1 MPNLKLAFR
10 TLFKT
15 PFVTAVAVLSLALG
29 IGANAAI
36 FSLFNQMLLRPLPV
50 PRPNQ
55 LVNLAAPGP
64 NPGSQ
69 SCTGA
74 GDCTEVWSYPMFRDL
89 EKAQTVFTGIAAHRA
104 TGGNIAFRNQTMDAE
119 GMFVSGSYFPVLQ
132 LQPAAGRLF
141 GPADDQTVG
150 GHPVAVLG
158 YSYWETRLAKDP
170 SVVGEQITI
179 NGKPFT
185 IVGVAPE
192 GFDGTTLGNTP
203 QFYVPITMRTALA
216 PAFTASHYDRRNSYW
231 FYLFARL
238 KPGVDADAAKR
249 AINGI
254 YKPIINDVEAKLQEG
269 MSDATMQRFRAKEV
283 LVTDGARGQSS
294 LHQRVRTPL
303 YLLLGITT
311 IVLIIA
317 CANIA
322 NLLLARAANRSMEMA
337 VRLSLGATRR
347 QLLSQLLTE
356 SVVLAALG
364 GVVSILVARLTLGG
378 LASLLPADTAQ
389 TLRFVVDPLVVGV
402 AAALSVATGLLFGM
416 YPALHST
423 RPDLV
428 TTLRANSGKHS
439 GHLAATR
446 FRSSLVMAQIALSMA
461 LLICAGLFVRSL
473 TNVARVD
480 LGVRIENVV
489 TFSLAPERNGYSRER
504 SHQFLMRAEDELRA
518 IPGVTGVTSS
528 LVGLLQGNSWGN
540 DVRVEGWK
548 TGPDIDSNAR
558 FNEVS
563 PEYFKTL
570 GIPLV
575 AGREFTREDGM
586 GRPQVAIVNEAFAK
600 KFNLGRDAVGKRMDM
615 SGTGD
620 LTMEIVGLAKDARYS
635 DVKQDVP
642 PVFFLP
648 WAQDSTTTALQFYV
662 RTSLD
667 PNQLQ
672 RTIPRII
679 AKLDPQLPVADLTSL
694 PQQVKENVYLDRMI
708 STLSAAFATL
718 ATLLAAVGLYGVLAY
733 TVAQRTREIGVRMAL
748 GADAGRV
755 RAMVLKQV
763 GAMTLVGGAIG
774 IIGALAL
781 EKTARSLLFGLD
793 GHDPAVVI
801 GAAVVLAVVALAA
814 GYLPARRAS
823 KIHPMQAL
831 RYE

>member
-1 MPNLKLAFR
+1 MGNLKLAFR

-64 NPGSQ
+64 NPGMQ
-69 SCTGA
+69 SCTNA

-89 EKAQTVFTGIAAHRA
+89 EKAQTVFTGIAAHRS
-104 TGGNIAFRNQTMDAE
+104 TGGSIAFRNQTMDAQ
-119 GMFVSGSYFPVLQ
+119 GMLVSGSYFPVLQ
-132 LQPAAGRLF
+132 LQPSAGRLL
-141 GPADDQTVG
+141 GPNDDQTVG
-150 GHPVAVLG
+150 GHPVVVLG

-170 SVVGEQITI
+170 SVVGEAITI

-185 IVGVAPE
+185 IVGIAPE
-192 GFDGTTLGNTP
+192 GFDGTTLGFKP
-203 QFYVPITMRTALA
+203 VFYVPLTMRNALA
-216 PAFTASHYDRRNSYW
+216 PAFTVNHYDRRTSYW

-238 KPGVDADAAKR
+238 KPGVDAEAAKR

-294 LHQRVRTPL
+294 LHQRVKTPL
-303 YLLLGITT
+303 YLLLSITG
-311 IVLIIA
+311 IVLLIA

-347 QLLSQLLTE
+347 QLLGQLLTE
-356 SVVLAALG
+356 SIVLAALG
-364 GVVSILVARLTLGG
+364 GLVSILIARWTLGG
-378 LASLLPADTAQ
+378 LASLLPADTSD
-389 TLRFVVDPLVVGV
+389 TLRFALDPTVLGV
-402 AAALSVATGLLFGM
+402 AAALSIATGLLFGM

-439 GHLAATR
+439 GNLAATR
-446 FRSSLVMAQIALSMA
+446 FRSSLVMVQIALSMA

-473 TNVARVD
+473 TNVSRVN
-480 LGVRIENVV
+480 LGVTVDKVV
-489 TFSLAPERNGYSRER
+489 TFQLAPERSGYSRQR
-504 SHQFLMRAEDELRA
+504 SHEFLKRVEEELRA
-518 IPGVTGVTSS
+518 VPGVTGVSS
-528 LVGLLQGNSWGN
+528 ALVGLLQGNSWGN

-558 FNEVS
+558 FNEIS
-563 PEYFKTL
+563 PQYFKTL
-570 GIPLV
+570 GVPLV
-575 AGREFTREDGM
+575 AGREFTPEDNI

-600 KFNLGRDAVGKRMDM
+600 KFNLGRDAVGKRMDY
-615 SGTGD
+615 SGNGD
-620 LTMEIVGLAKDARYS
+620 LKMEIVGLVKDAKYS
-635 DVKQDVP
+635 DVKGDVP
-642 PVFFLP
+642 PVFFIP
-648 WAQDSTTTALQFYV
+648 WAQDSTTTAVDFYV

-667 PNQLQ
+667 PNQLL
-672 RTIPRII
+672 RTIPATI
-679 AKLDPQLPVADLTSL
+679 AKIDPQLPVADLKTL
-694 PQQVKENVYLDRMI
+694 PQQVRENVYLDRMI
-708 STLSAAFATL
+708 STLSAAFAAL

-763 GAMTLVGGAIG
+763 GAMTLVGGGVG

-781 EKTARSLLFGLD
+781 EKTARSLLYGLD

-801 GAAVVLAVVALAA
+801 GAAVVLALVALGA